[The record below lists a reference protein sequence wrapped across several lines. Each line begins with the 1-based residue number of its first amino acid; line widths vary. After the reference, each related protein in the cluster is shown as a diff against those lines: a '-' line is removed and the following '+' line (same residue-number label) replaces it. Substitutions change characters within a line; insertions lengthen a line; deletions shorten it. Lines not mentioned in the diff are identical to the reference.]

1 MATASRSFASRT
13 LTGLRERWRDRTAV
27 QAGVDDPLPVSDAL
41 DSGADRSRVSAL
53 MEECLAARG
62 GEVSARTRAR
72 RLAGTWL
79 RLNPDGRA
87 QFLSVLAE
95 DFAVDHGEVRRLGA
109 VLASA
114 EPGSERVAEAKLRGA
129 LAARRRGLI
138 RQLAAVPAGMK
149 LIIDMRAELLDMLAS
164 KSTSTS
170 VELTELDHDLYGLLA
185 DWFDV
190 GFLELRRISWDSPAS
205 LLEKVIAYE
214 AVHRID
220 SWADLRNRLD
230 ADRRCFGFFH
240 PRMPDEPLI
249 FVEVALG
256 VGIASSVQDLLDLD
270 APQSVAADI
279 DSAVFYSISNA
290 QAGLRGIGFGDFL
303 IKRVVEDLR
312 HEMPRVRHF
321 ATLSPIPGLRRWFES
336 ASDADVAK
344 YSSLSID
351 AIGQLRSRL
360 AGVGGDVSGLSD
372 MHTQVLRIAAA
383 YLLYA
388 KRGEEPMDA
397 VARFHLGNGAR
408 VERLNWAGDTSV
420 KGLKESFGV
429 MVNYRYEV
437 DHIEANH
444 EAFAT
449 DHRVV
454 ASRAILELFEAPKR
468 R

>member
-1 MATASRSFASRT
+1 MASTSRSFASRT
-13 LTGLRERWRDRTAV
+13 LAGLRERWRERASG
-27 QAGVDDPLPVSDAL
+27 QPGVDEPLPVSEGLTETAEK
-41 DSGADRSRVSAL
+41 ARVRAL

-62 GEVSARTRAR
+62 GEVSARIRAR

-79 RLNPDGRA
+79 RLSAAGRTT
-87 QFLSVLAE
+87 FLTILAE
-95 DFAVDHGEVRRLGA
+95 DFAVDHGLVRKLAGQLVSANEGAAIDAERRLR
-109 VLASA
+109 S
-114 EPGSERVAEAKLRGA
+114 A

-149 LIIDMRAELLDMLAS
+149 LIIDMRAELLEHLTKAGS
-164 KSTSTS
+164 AAPA
-170 VELTELDHDLYGLLA
+170 ELKELDSDFYDLLA

-240 PRMPDEPLI
+240 PRMPEEPLI

-256 VGIASSVQDLLDLD
+256 VGVASSVQELLDLD
-270 APQSVAADI
+270 APQTVTSDVDT
-279 DSAVFYSISNA
+279 AVFYSISNA
-290 QAGLRGIGFGDFL
+290 QPGLRGVGFGDFL

-312 HEMPRVRHF
+312 RELPTIKQF
-321 ATLSPIPGLRRWFES
+321 ATLSPLPGLRRWFTSTADTEVAAVSSMSVES
-336 ASDADVAK
+336 VR
-344 YSSLSID
+344 
-351 AIGQLRSRL
+351 QLRDRFKTSND
-360 AGVGGDVSGLSD
+360 AVADD
-372 MHTQVLRIAAA
+372 MRADLLRIAAG
-383 YLLYA
+383 YLVRA
-388 KRGEEPMDA
+388 KRNDQPVDA

-408 VERLNWAGDTSV
+408 VDRLNWGGDTST
-420 KGLKESFGV
+420 KGMAESFGI
-429 MVNYRYEV
+429 MVNYRYELAY
-437 DHIEANH
+437 IEANH

-449 DHRVV
+449 DKRVV
-454 ASRAILELFEAPKR
+454 ASKALTELLEPPKR

>member
-1 MATASRSFASRT
+1 MAASSRSFASRT
-13 LTGLRERWRDRTAV
+13 LAGLRERWRERASG
-27 QAGVDDPLPVSDAL
+27 QPGVDDALSVSEAL
-41 DSGADRSRVSAL
+41 AEATEQARVRSL

-62 GEVSARTRAR
+62 GEVSARIRAR

-79 RLNPDGRA
+79 RLSVKGRIT
-87 QFLSVLAE
+87 FLTILAE
-95 DFAVDHGEVRRLGA
+95 DFAVDHHLVRELAGQLVAATAEGAIDAERRLR
-109 VLASA
+109 S
-114 EPGSERVAEAKLRGA
+114 A

-149 LIIDMRAELLDMLAS
+149 LIIDMRAELLEHLTKAGS
-164 KSTSTS
+164 AAPA
-170 VELTELDHDLYGLLA
+170 ELKELDNDFYDLLA

-240 PRMPDEPLI
+240 PRMPEEPLI

-256 VGIASSVQDLLDLD
+256 VGVASSVQELLDLD
-270 APQSVAADI
+270 APQTIASEVDT
-279 DSAVFYSISNA
+279 AVFYSISNA
-290 QAGLRGIGFGDFL
+290 QPGLRGVGFGDFL

-312 HEMPRVRHF
+312 RELPTIKQF
-321 ATLSPIPGLRRWFES
+321 ATLSPLPGLRRWFTSTADAEVAAVSSMSVES
-336 ASDADVAK
+336 VR
-344 YSSLSID
+344 
-351 AIGQLRSRL
+351 QLRDRFKTSNDAL
-360 AGVGGDVSGLSD
+360 ADD
-372 MHTQVLRIAAA
+372 MRADLLRIAAG
-383 YLLYA
+383 YLVRA
-388 KRGEEPMDA
+388 KRNDQPVDA

-408 VERLNWAGDTSV
+408 VDRLNWAGDTST
-420 KGLKESFGV
+420 KGMAESFGI
-429 MVNYRYEV
+429 MVNYRYELAY
-437 DHIEANH
+437 IEANH

-449 DHRVV
+449 DKRVV
-454 ASRAILELFEAPKR
+454 ASKALTELLEPPKR

>member
-1 MATASRSFASRT
+1 MATVSRSFASRT
-13 LTGLRERWRDRTAV
+13 LSGLRERWRERTSG
-27 QAGVDDPLPVSDAL
+27 QAGVDDPLRVGEGLEDAN
-41 DSGADRSRVSAL
+41 DQAKVRSL
-53 MEECLAARG
+53 MEECLAAKG

-79 RLNPDGRA
+79 RLTSDGRVR
-87 QFLSVLAE
+87 FLTMLAE
-95 DFAVDHGEVRRLGA
+95 EFAVDHAQVRE
-109 VLASA
+109 LAAELVSA
-114 EPGSERVAEAKLRGA
+114 NPIVAIALEQRLRGA

-149 LIIDMRAELLDMLAS
+149 LIIDMRAELLDHLGAVGS
-164 KSTSTS
+164 QAP
-170 VELTELDHDLYGLLA
+170 TELKELDSDFYDLLA

-240 PRMPDEPLI
+240 PRMPEEPLI

-256 VGIASSVQDLLDLD
+256 FGVASSVQELLDLD
-270 APQSVAADI
+270 APQSVTSEI
-279 DSAVFYSISNA
+279 DTAVFYSISNA
-290 QAGLRGIGFGDFL
+290 QAGLRGVGFGDFL
-303 IKRVVEDLR
+303 IKRVVEDLQR
-312 HEMPRVRHF
+312 ELPSIKHF
-321 ATLSPIPGLRRWFES
+321 VTLSPLPGLRRWFTGTSDEEIASIIASS
-336 ASDADVAK
+336 ASSVRQLRDRLSQTAEPA
-344 YSSLSID
+344 SID
-351 AIGQLRSRL
+351 MRADLLRVA
-360 AGVGGDVSGLSD
+360 AG
-372 MHTQVLRIAAA
+372 
-383 YLLYA
+383 YLLRA
-388 KRGEEPMDA
+388 KRGDHPVDP

-408 VERLNWAGDTSV
+408 VERLNWDGDTST
-420 KGLKESFGV
+420 KGLKESFGL
-429 MVNYRYEV
+429 MVNYRYEL

-449 DHRVV
+449 DRQVV
-454 ASRAILELFEAPKR
+454 AAKAITDLLEQPKR